1 MLPYVLE
8 KRLKTQQLEKAQ
20 DVPIS
25 TPTEPIGPSRSSSS
39 SLQKKKKIKISKNHA
54 SLSKLGAI
62 GHTLS
67 ILKKKKKKKEIIFSS
82 NIKVF
87 KIHASICK
95 LGAFSYISFIFKKRD
110 HHNHLL
116 KKNSKF
122 PKIMHPFLNWGHSV
136 MPYPF

>member
-20 DVPIS
+20 DVPIN

-39 SLQKKKKIKISKNHA
+39 SLQKKKKFKISKNYA
-54 SLSKLGAI
+54 SLSKLGAF
-62 GHTLS
+62 GHTSS

-95 LGAFSYISFIFKKRD
+95 LGAFSYVSFIFKKRD

-116 KKNSKF
+116 KKIQDFQKSCIHF
-122 PKIMHPFLNWGHSV
+122 
-136 MPYPF
+136 